1 MLSRIVQMKGPKSIQ
16 YVTSA
21 ILERERD
28 IYSYIYTHTRKGYQ
42 LVLVFSTG
50 KKIQDALK
58 RGHPMLPELKI
69 GKL

>member
-1 MLSRIVQMKGPKSIQ
+1 MKGPKSIQ

-69 GKL
+69 GKP

>member
-1 MLSRIVQMKGPKSIQ
+1 MKGPKSIQ
-16 YVTSA
+16 YGTSA

-69 GKL
+69 GKP

>member
-69 GKL
+69 GKP

>member
-16 YVTSA
+16 YGTSA

-69 GKL
+69 GKP